1 MAKLILALAVAWFG
15 WWLWQGPK
23 KVWTDGR
30 RKPQRSEDEIGA
42 LAVLGLRPGASRDEI
57 RGAHRRLLRNVH
69 PDHGGTDEL
78 ARRVN
83 EARDILLKPSSDRG
97 D

>member
-30 RKPQRSEDEIGA
+30 RKPERSDEEKWRI
-42 LAVLGLRPGASRDEI
+42 
-57 RGAHRRLLRNVH
+57 
-69 PDHGGTDEL
+69 
-78 ARRVN
+78 
-83 EARDILLKPSSDRG
+83 
-97 D
+97 